1 MLLLKFLLMFMG
13 AGLLGGALAIVMY
26 DVYRTR
32 QSWRQDQ
39 ADGTRALPPGEI
51 RWRLAGRLALVSMAP
66 LLLGQSFAVVP
77 SGSAGVLVSQIS
89 GTLPGT
95 LFPGVHWIVP
105 LVQSVTLYDTREKVF
120 TTALADDPKTKA
132 ESLKVQTKEGLQVG
146 MAIAVRYRLD
156 ARRLDYIHA
165 NLPQPIEEQIVP
177 PVVAGVFRQLVPN
190 YLVREVFASRREEVR
205 KLAADAIQKKLAADG
220 LLVKEVILRD
230 IQLPPEYAKG
240 LEALL
245 LKEQESD
252 RMGVEVEI
260 KQKMVRTA
268 ELEADA
274 DKVRRVKQA
283 EGEAQIVVISAKAQA
298 DAMQHTLP
306 LKEKQ
311 IQQTR
316 LEAEARKESTVKN
329 AEALAQAKV
338 IDSRAEL
345 EKRKLMAD
353 AEANRIRVTAAA
365 DAERLKTEAAALK
378 GNPLLIQKI
387 IAERLSDKVQVMM
400 VPMDGKFFFANDV
413 LRGWCP
419 TIRTIRRRQPQRL
432 TGRGGSHATAA
443 DESRGRLAGNGHL
456 QSVRGGCPIPA

>member
-1 MLLLKFLLMFMG
+1 MLLLRFLLMFMG
-13 AGLLGGALAIVMY
+13 AGLLGGAVVIVMY
-26 DVYRTR
+26 DVYRAR

-39 ADGTRALPPGEI
+39 TDATRVLPPGEI
-51 RWRLAGRLALVSMAP
+51 RWRLAGRLALASMAP
-66 LLLGQSFAVVP
+66 LLLGQSFVVVP
-77 SGSAGVLVSQIS
+77 SGRAGVLVSQIS

-105 LVQSVTLYDTREKVF
+105 LIQGVTLYDTREKVF
-120 TTALADDPKTKA
+120 TTALADDPKTKS
-132 ESLKVQTKEGLQVG
+132 ESLKVQTREGLQVG

-156 ARRLDYIHA
+156 PRRLDYIHA

-252 RMGVEVEI
+252 RMGIEVEI

-268 ELEADA
+268 ELEAEA
-274 DKVRRVKQA
+274 EKVRRVKQA

-345 EKRKLMAD
+345 EKRKMMAD

-413 LRGWCP
+413 LRGAP
-419 TIRTIRRRQPQRL
+419 VTTQPVVPDDPDDPPA
-432 TGRGGSHATAA
+432 ATAA
-443 DESRGRLAGNGHL
+443 AHRAGR
-456 QSVRGGCPIPA
+456 